1 MNTTKPVLINDDHG
15 YGKTL
20 RTRNES
26 SYFYSWNKNVQ
37 PIIALKIPPNWC
49 ANSFSLYCLQD
60 TQYRVYNPQVVKV
73 NVTNKRG
80 TLELKDIQKEEKPSG
95 SSVIIR
101 GVDMVKYQLGRC
113 WEGEIAIHLM
123 WGIRAGVHAISEV
136 ELYGEYT
143 APAVDDTERSDSSAV
158 APVIVTL
165 VALTLMGA
173 TVGVVCGIVLWSRKA
188 RRNHDYE
195 DPESHI
201 YMETLHPL
209 PASQNQGS
217 GGSGNSRVEDSE
229 YSCID
234 DDDNHSNVRM
244 THNPGYNP
252 TGIVTKP
259 RHHSLP
265 TMKPTH
271 RRAREYEQPIGS
283 LPVTHCNNPL
293 IVEPGSSEYSTIG
306 PDSGISTSSEL
317 HQKSSGANESHE
329 TAGNNESHYEMA
341 PFSGYAYVIDM
352 NGSHLTTVEG
362 LSEEGIEVV
371 SRNSVYSYI

>member
-1 MNTTKPVLINDDHG
+1 MHAGEKIPVTEYWVTQPIPFELTAHNRPPIFVMSPFADKSLCEHLATPRSIRRCKMNTTKPVLINDDHG

-143 APAVDDTERSDSSAV
+143 GTYCRCTHTNSYTHADT
-158 APVIVTL
+158 
-165 VALTLMGA
+165 
-173 TVGVVCGIVLWSRKA
+173 
-188 RRNHDYE
+188 
-195 DPESHI
+195 
-201 YMETLHPL
+201 
-209 PASQNQGS
+209 
-217 GGSGNSRVEDSE
+217 
-229 YSCID
+229 
-234 DDDNHSNVRM
+234 
-244 THNPGYNP
+244 
-252 TGIVTKP
+252 
-259 RHHSLP
+259 
-265 TMKPTH
+265 
-271 RRAREYEQPIGS
+271 QP
-283 LPVTHCNNPL
+283 
-293 IVEPGSSEYSTIG
+293 
-306 PDSGISTSSEL
+306 
-317 HQKSSGANESHE
+317 HE
-329 TAGNNESHYEMA
+329 HT
-341 PFSGYAYVIDM
+341 D
-352 NGSHLTTVEG
+352 TQT
-362 LSEEGIEVV
+362 
-371 SRNSVYSYI
+371 